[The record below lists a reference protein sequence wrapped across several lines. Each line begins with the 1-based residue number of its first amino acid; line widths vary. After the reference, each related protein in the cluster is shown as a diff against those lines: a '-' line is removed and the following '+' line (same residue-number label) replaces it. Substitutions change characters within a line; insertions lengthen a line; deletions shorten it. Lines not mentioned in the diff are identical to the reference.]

1 MINKAQD
8 KVFIQIVS
16 RIIILKRKQGV
27 YNGYR
32 IDIKNDDFHIEH
44 FSLFYHTSLNINK
57 HQVLQFYWE

>member
-32 IDIKNDDFHIEH
+32 IDIKNDDFSYRTFFAFLSH
-44 FSLFYHTSLNINK
+44 FT
-57 HQVLQFYWE
+57 